1 MMFLAVFACT
11 AASVL
16 ALKPVIAKAPA
27 AWYALAAVLVALYL
41 AGTQGLLPAVV
52 KGAVFLLLQKGML
65 AVALFAVVMFVGVFS
80 RESRVRRHLAPIRA
94 ELSIIACILICGHIV
109 AYGMS
114 YATRVLGAR
123 ALDPFVAAGLAV
135 GVALVVLLA
144 VLGVTSLACVK
155 ARMSKRR
162 WRRVQKWAYA
172 FFALTYAHSAAMLLP
187 SAIDGG
193 VVAVQGVAAYT
204 AVFGAYAVARVARAV
219 IDGKRLPH
227 EVGRKRL

>member
-1 MMFLAVFACT
+1 MTFLVVFACT
-11 AASVL
+11 TAVVF
-16 ALKPVIAKAPA
+16 ALKPAIAKAPA

-65 AVALFAVVMFVGVFS
+65 PVALFAVVMFVGVFS

-94 ELSIIACILICGHIV
+94 ELSIIACILICGHV
-109 AYGMS
+109 AAYGMS
-114 YATRVLGAR
+114 YVPRVLGAG
-123 ALDPFVAAGLAV
+123 ALNPFLAAGLAV

-144 VLGVTSLACVK
+144 VLGVTSLARVK

-162 WRRVQKWAYA
+162 WKSVQKWAYA
-172 FFALTYAHSAAMLLP
+172 FFALVYVHIVAMLLP
-187 SAIDGG
+187 SALSGGAVSVQG
-193 VVAVQGVAAYT
+193 VVAYT
-204 AVFGAYAVARVARAV
+204 ALFGIYAVARVSRAV
-219 IDGKRLPH
+219 VDGKRLPH